1 MSKEEAQGVD
11 KNDLE
16 SVMYDYAVNTD
27 ALEEENQLLRQTVK
41 QLRTEIERYRVPPL
55 MVCELTEK
63 CDDGWIIKI
72 PNGNKFYT
80 TTSDVDDELRSGDT
94 VLCEQKNLTIIR
106 KIAQD
111 KKFNVEQ
118 FTIINKPNVTFD
130 EIGGL
135 HDQIRE
141 IQEVVELP
149 LKKPELFK
157 QLGIHPPKG
166 VLLYGEPGTGKTLLA
181 KAVANASDA
190 TFIEVVG
197 SELVQKFI
205 GEGAKLIKEMFDL
218 ARERAP
224 SVVFIDEIDAL
235 ASKRIE
241 IGTSGERE
249 VQRTFMQLLAE
260 LDGFK
265 PLDDVKIIA
274 ATNRKD
280 VLDPAIVRPGRFD
293 RMIHI
298 PKPKD
303 DAIRSILKIHTQQM
317 SIEESVDLSRV
328 ANRLDNEDFTGAE
341 IRSVCMEAGYLAIR
355 EDRTAVSYQDFIG
368 GIAKV
373 KKDEQEHAPIT
384 MFG

>member
-1 MSKEEAQGVD
+1 MPSEETPSAEKSD
-11 KNDLE
+11 SE

-27 ALEEENQLLRQTVK
+27 TLEEENQLLRQTVK
-41 QLRTEIERYRVPPL
+41 QLRSEIERYRVPPL

-63 CDDGWIIKI
+63 ADDGWIIKI
-72 PNGNKFYT
+72 PNGNKFFT
-80 TTSDVDDELRSGDT
+80 TASETEDELASGDT
-94 VLCEQKNLTIIR
+94 VLCEQKNLTILR
-106 KIAQD
+106 KISKD

-118 FTIINKPNVTFD
+118 FTIIHKPTVTFAD
-130 EIGGL
+130 IGGL
-135 HDQIRE
+135 DEQIRD
-141 IQEVVELP
+141 IQEVIELP

-205 GEGAKLIKEMFDL
+205 GEGAKLIKEMFQL

-265 PLDDVKIIA
+265 PLDNVKIIA

-280 VLDPAIVRPGRFD
+280 ILDPAIVRPGRFD
-293 RMIHI
+293 RLIHI

-303 DAIRSILKIHTQQM
+303 DAIKSILEIHTENMQVDDDVSM
-317 SIEESVDLSRV
+317 DRVIE
-328 ANRLDNEDFTGAE
+328 RLKSEDFTGAE

-355 EDRTAVSYQDFIG
+355 EDRTSICYQDFIG

-373 KKDEQEHAPIT
+373 KRDEEENIPIT

>member
-1 MSKEEAQGVD
+1 
-11 KNDLE
+11 
-16 SVMYDYAVNTD
+16 MYDYAVNTE

-41 QLRTEIERYRVPPL
+41 QLRNEIERYRVPPL
-55 MVCELTEK
+55 MVCELTER
-63 CDDGWIIKI
+63 CGEGWIIKI
-72 PNGNKFYT
+72 PNGNKFFT
-80 TTSDVDDELRSGDT
+80 TAAETKDELISGDT
-94 VLCEQKNLTIIR
+94 VLCEQKNLTILQ
-106 KIAQD
+106 KIASD

-118 FTIINKPNVTFD
+118 FTIINKPQITFD
-130 EIGGL
+130 DIGGL

-265 PLDDVKIIA
+265 PLDNVKIIA

-293 RMIHI
+293 RIINI
-298 PKPKD
+298 PKPTD
-303 DAIRSILKIHTQQM
+303 DAIKGILGIHTAGM
-317 SIEESVDLSRV
+317 ALDEDLSLPRV
-328 ANRLDNEDFTGAE
+328 VDRLKQESFTGAE

-355 EDRTAVSYQDFIG
+355 EDRTSVSFTDFIG
-368 GIAKV
+368 GIEKV
-373 KKDEQEHAPIT
+373 KRDEEENIPIT